1 MIFALAAFA
10 LVFVV
15 CPALLLLAADVPV
28 DVPPDLL
35 VMLQD
40 ALGMHS
46 TLGYVLAGVIAVLV
60 LLPIILK
67 ALGKSVPLLDPLLKI
82 ASAIVSRLVK
92 GKTVVEPPKAEVEKQ
107 PGASN
112 VVELKDWP
120 EDKK

>member
-15 CPALLLLAADVPV
+15 CPALLLAADVPL

-46 TLGYVLAGVIAVLV
+46 TLGYVLAGVVAVLV
-60 LLPIILK
+60 LLPIVLK
-67 ALGKSVPLLDPLLKI
+67 AFGKSVPLLDPLLKI
-82 ASAIVSRLVK
+82 AAAIVSRLVK
-92 GKTVVEPPKAEVEKQ
+92 GRTVVEPPKAEVEKQ

>member
-15 CPALLLLAADVPV
+15 CPALLLAADVPL

-46 TLGYVLAGVIAVLV
+46 TLGYVLAGVVAVLV

-92 GKTVVEPPKAEVEKQ
+92 GRTVVEPPKAEVEKQ

>member
-10 LVFVV
+10 LVIVV
-15 CPALLLLAADVPV
+15 CPALLLAADVPL

-46 TLGYVLAGVIAVLV
+46 TLGYVLAGVVAVLV
-60 LLPIILK
+60 LLPIVLK
-67 ALGKSVPLLDPLLKI
+67 AFGKSVPLLDPLLKV

>member
-15 CPALLLLAADVPV
+15 CPALLLAADVPL

-46 TLGYVLAGVIAVLV
+46 TLGYVLAGVVAVLV
-60 LLPIILK
+60 LLPIVLK
-67 ALGKSVPLLDPLLKI
+67 AFGKSVPLLDPLLKI

-92 GKTVVEPPKAEVEKQ
+92 GRTVVEPPKAEVEKQ

>member
-15 CPALLLLAADVPV
+15 CPALLLLAADVPL

-46 TLGYVLAGVIAVLV
+46 TLGYVLAGVVAVLV